1 MRQVPIEAYARA
13 RGSDPQLSM
22 KIVHIVIGVL
32 CLGLTGA
39 AAVWGIWCWYRA
51 RSSRIFWWLLR
62 AGQGFIVVE
71 AILGGIWEASGR
83 HASELHLIYGLVPIA
98 VSFVA
103 EQLRI
108 ASAQMVMDA
117 RGFESAAEVGELEP
131 AEQRVVVMTI
141 VQRELGV
148 MVLAAIVMTV
158 LLARAAGTG

>member
-1 MRQVPIEAYARA
+1 VRNAAIPVAAPHAGRS
-13 RGSDPQLSM
+13 RVL
-22 KIVHIVIGVL
+22 KLVHIIIGSL
-32 CLGLTGA
+32 ALGLTGA

-51 RSSRIFWWLLR
+51 LQSRVFWWLLR
-62 AGQGFIVVE
+62 AGQAFIVLE

-108 ASAQMVMDA
+108 ASTQMVMDG
-117 RGFESAAEVGELEP
+117 RGFESGADVGELP
-131 AEQRVVVMTI
+131 AEEQRVLVMTI

-148 MVLAAIVMTV
+148 MVLAAVVMTV

>member
-1 MRQVPIEAYARA
+1 
-13 RGSDPQLSM
+13 M
-22 KIVHIVIGVL
+22 KIIHILVGAL
-32 CLGLTGA
+32 CLGLTGSA
-39 AAVWGIWCWYRA
+39 ALWGMWCWYRT
-51 RSSRIFWWLLR
+51 RSARIFWWLLR
-62 AGQGFIVVE
+62 AGQVFIVVE
-71 AILGGIWEASGR
+71 AVLGGIWEISGR

-108 ASAQMVMDA
+108 ASAQMVMDG
-117 RGFESAAEVGELEP
+117 RGFETASDLGTLEA

>member
-1 MRQVPIEAYARA
+1 
-13 RGSDPQLSM
+13 M
-22 KIVHIVIGVL
+22 KIIHIVVGAL
-32 CLGLTGA
+32 CLGLTGSA
-39 AAVWGIWCWYRA
+39 AIWGMWCWYRG
-51 RSSRIFWWLLR
+51 RSPRVFWWLLR
-62 AGQGFIVVE
+62 AGQAFIVVE

-117 RGFESAAEVGELEP
+117 RGFESASELGKLE
-131 AEQRVVVMTI
+131 ATEQRVVVMTI

-148 MVLAAIVMTV
+148 MVAAAVVMTV

>member
-1 MRQVPIEAYARA
+1 MRQDPV
-13 RGSDPQLSM
+13 GSPPAPPVNV
-22 KIVHIVIGVL
+22 VHIAIGSL
-32 CLGLTGA
+32 SLGLTGA

-51 RSSRIFWWLLR
+51 QQARVFWWLLR
-62 AGQGFIVVE
+62 AGQGFIVLE
-71 AILGGIWEASGR
+71 AILGGIWEATGR

-108 ASAQMVMDA
+108 ASTQMIMDG
-117 RGFESAAEVGELEP
+117 RGFESAAEVGDLP
-131 AEQRVVVMTI
+131 AEEQRVLVMTI

-158 LLARAAGTG
+158 LLVRASGTG

>member
-1 MRQVPIEAYARA
+1 
-13 RGSDPQLSM
+13 M
-22 KIVHIVIGVL
+22 KIIHIVVGAL
-32 CLGLTGA
+32 CLGLTGSA
-39 AAVWGIWCWYRA
+39 AIWGMWCWYRTRPA
-51 RSSRIFWWLLR
+51 RIFWWLLR
-62 AGQGFIVVE
+62 AGQAFIVVE
-71 AILGGIWEASGR
+71 AILGGIWEISGR

-108 ASAQMVMDA
+108 ASAQMVMDG
-117 RGFESAAEVGELEP
+117 RGFETAAEIGRLE
-131 AEQRVVVMTI
+131 ASEQRVVVMTI

>member
-1 MRQVPIEAYARA
+1 MRQVPPAARS
-13 RGSDPQLSM
+13 RVSVSERHVSV

-32 CLGLTGA
+32 CLGLTGS

-51 RSSRIFWWLLR
+51 RQNRVFWWLLR

-71 AILGGIWEASGR
+71 AVLGGIWEASGR

-108 ASAQMVMDA
+108 SSAQMVMDA
-117 RGFESAAEVGELEP
+117 RGFESAAEIGGLEP
-131 AEQRVVVMTI
+131 DEQRVIVMTI

>member
-1 MRQVPIEAYARA
+1 
-13 RGSDPQLSM
+13 M
-22 KIVHIVIGVL
+22 KIVHIVIGAL

-51 RSSRIFWWLLR
+51 RQNRVFWWLLR
-62 AGQGFIVVE
+62 AGQAFIVVE
-71 AILGGIWEASGR
+71 AILGGIWVASGK
-83 HASELHLIYGLVPIA
+83 HASSLHLIYGLVPIA
-98 VSFVA
+98 ISFVA

-117 RGFESAAEVGELEP
+117 RGYEAAADLGKLEP
-131 AEQRVVVMTI
+131 DEQRVIMMTI